1 MKKML
6 AFTLKFLMIA
16 IPCTIL
22 FCLAFVI
29 GSLVSYIS
37 QILAV
42 IFTILLIIFV
52 CMFCDVFIAN
62 VLDDCWYDLYDYSIK
77 HNWNK
82 NVQTFLKF
90 LKEN

>member
-6 AFTLKFLMIA
+6 AFTLKFWMIA
-16 IPCTIL
+16 IPLIIL

-52 CMFCDVFIAN
+52 CMFCGVFIAN
-62 VLDDCWYDLYDYSIK
+62 VLYDYSIK